1 MAKKRVDEDDDFDN
15 ELEND
20 ESIEDVYQE
29 ESDESNDDDD
39 SEIIVDDDDSDI
51 DLVIEIDDEDLNLEE
66 DEVSKEE
73 EVESTDEIVLSKHKI
88 EGKHSLKYDSIF
100 KGKKE
105 VPADEDT
112 LEGFAAYYKETIE
125 VDKSS
130 AYHTESIDNES
141 YVRAKMVKERV
152 YDVLKEY
159 TSINFLNNRRK
170 PSRNDFNQYYSLLK
184 KNLKDESFTNVELFN
199 ELAVY
204 FSDNLFNM
212 FKLLDNNWRNL
223 IINELQDHIG
233 KNKNSKEITNR
244 NIYEGTEIEFVWY
257 DEILEEERLITGVV
271 LETNYE
277 ESIFKID
284 SFEKIYMV
292 EITDITK
299 ILNNTKFKYNLNKL
313 NNIDFL

>member
-1 MAKKRVDEDDDFDN
+1 MAKKRVDEDDD
-15 ELEND
+15 LEND
-20 ESIEDVYQE
+20 FENET
-29 ESDESNDDDD
+29 DDD
-39 SEIIVDDDDSDI
+39 SSFQEEVEEETDDDSSSELDLEDDDSDL
-51 DLVIEIDDEDLNLEE
+51 DLVIEIDEDDLNLEE
-66 DEVSKEE
+66 KETPTETESLEE
-73 EVESTDEIVLSKHKI
+73 EIILSKHKI

-105 VPADEDT
+105 DPVDEDS
-112 LEGFAAYYKETIE
+112 LDGFSTYFKETIE

-130 AYHTESIDNES
+130 AYHSESIDNES
-141 YVRAKMVKERV
+141 YIRAKLVKERV
-152 YDVLKEY
+152 YDVLKEN

-170 PSRNDFNQYYSLLK
+170 PSRNDFNQYYTLLRV
-184 KNLKDESFTNVELFN
+184 NLKDESFTNVELFN

-233 KNKNSKEITNR
+233 KNQNSKDVTNR
-244 NIYEGTEIEFVWY
+244 NIYEGTEIEFIWF
-257 DEILEEERLITGVV
+257 DEMLEEDKLITGVV
-271 LETNYE
+271 LETDYE
-277 ESIFKID
+277 DSVFKVD
-284 SFEKIYMV
+284 SFEKIYLV
-292 EITDITK
+292 EISDITK